1 MCGDV
6 MLITSLDN
14 KKIKEINK
22 LKTKKY
28 RDEVNKFIIETP
40 NLIKEA
46 YQKGYLL
53 EVYTY
58 DYDISLD
65 VDTYEVTKEVMDK
78 IKIIN
83 TSKVLGVCKKI
94 NSNLNLGDKI
104 LLLDGVQDPGNL
116 GTIIRSAVGFNI
128 DTIVLSNTCC
138 DIYND
143 KVLRATEGAIFKIN
157 IIRDDLKEIIKKIKE
172 KNINVYGTDVT
183 NGTDVRNINDS
194 KYAVIIGSEGNGI
207 TKEIKELC
215 DKNIYIKT
223 NNIESL
229 NAGVATS
236 IILYELN
243 K

>member
-83 TSKVLGVCKKI
+83 TSKVLGICKKI

-104 LLLDGVQDPGNL
+104 LLLDGIQDPGNL

-172 KNINVYGTDVT
+172 KNINVYGTDVI